1 MHAEILDQEGYTS
14 TSVDESPVR
23 ELFPGIRL
31 RPLWKGPTGAHA
43 NVLEMDPGTSWPR
56 RDVPEPGPEEVYV
69 VAGTF
74 NDGARD
80 YPAGTFLHAPAGS
93 WHVPATT
100 TGCTLFLFCP
110 EGQGIR
116 SPGLRARQG
125 AQRPTKA
132 TTSSSAGS

>member
-1 MHAEILDQEGYTS
+1 VADVNPEIVSQDGYTS
-14 TSVDESPVR
+14 VNVAEATVR

-31 RPLWKGPTGAHA
+31 RPLWAGPEGAHA

-56 RDVPEPGPEEVYV
+56 RDVHEPGPEEVYV
-69 VAGTF
+69 LDGTF

-100 TGCTLFLFCP
+100 TGCRLFLFYP
-110 EGQGIR
+110 
-116 SPGLRARQG
+116 
-125 AQRPTKA
+125 
-132 TTSSSAGS
+132 AG